1 MIHTGF
7 PASLARKQG
16 VQVPP
21 SRPRLYLPRLVVLR
35 LLTLLLLATI
45 GVQAS
50 EPVRPLQ
57 HKAGSAFSAATAD
70 VAIVGSRRAV
80 VDKFVPVPMPFV
92 MHSAPVVATLALL
105 VVLLVLNRPYS
116 TGPPCLARRKLR
128 PAPARAPPLP

>member
-1 MIHTGF
+1 M
-7 PASLARKQG
+7 K
-16 VQVPP
+16 VPLR
-21 SRPRLYLPRLVVLR
+21 RPRLFLLR

-70 VAIVGSRRAV
+70 VAIMASRRVATDKYAPVLTSFV
-80 VDKFVPVPMPFV
+80 VDRAPAIVALTMLVIVPI
-92 MHSAPVVATLALL
+92 
-105 VVLLVLNRPYS
+105 LNRPYS
-116 TGPPCLARRKLR
+116 TGPPLPEWRKLR